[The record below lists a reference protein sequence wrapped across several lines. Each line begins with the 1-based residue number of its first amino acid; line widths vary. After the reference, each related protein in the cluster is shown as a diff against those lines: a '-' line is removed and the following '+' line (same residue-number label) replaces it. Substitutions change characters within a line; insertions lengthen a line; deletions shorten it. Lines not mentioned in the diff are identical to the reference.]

1 MLLKTAALYVVI
13 MLICAVALA
22 GDYMAGIR
30 VPDDVRVVL
39 EKAGDN
45 RVELER
51 VIARYHY
58 AGADD
63 SLKLAAAYFLI
74 GNMEGHSYVTFELRD
89 SAGAEIEFA
98 NTDYV
103 NYDSLLAAWEVMEKE
118 HPGLDFEKKDAIE
131 DIASIKAEFLID
143 NIDRAFAAWQ
153 SRPWARG
160 FSFEDFREYI
170 LPYRGSNEPLENW
183 RAHFMEK
190 YSGIESTMTDPSD
203 AVEAARIINKDV
215 MTYFTFDP
223 RYYYHPTDQ
232 GLGEMLSG
240 HLGRCEDMTNI
251 TIYAMRANGL
261 AVTSD
266 YTPYWANSG
275 NNHAWNAI
283 VTPNS
288 RAIPFMGAEANP
300 GEYSLANK
308 LAKVYRKMYSK
319 QADNLTFQTRKQVGV
334 PGWLAGKSYIDVTQ
348 DYIPT
353 RDITVTLEKPAPDT
367 VDVAYICVFNDGEW
381 EPISFTCPRTL
392 LTTIVSTPPARRL
405 SRLKAAPNCHSRRQL
420 MSGSTPTC
428 FHLRPA
434 CRNTLPTAWQRHF
447 SIPPKHMNYFI
458 GITAGGRWARWRPR
472 AAPFDFS
479 RSHMDIYTGLSPRA
493 LTAMSASS
501 PSRTA
506 NRSGGR
512 RGSADDSLLFR
523 FGSAWHRGSIL
534 EAL

>member
-381 EPISFTCPRTL
+381 KPIHWGRVKNGEVTFSAMGTD
-392 LTTIVSTPPARRL
+392 IVYLPA
-405 SRLKAAPNCHSRRQL
+405 
-420 MSGSTPTC
+420 
-428 FHLRPA
+428 
-434 CRNTLPTAWQRHF
+434 
-447 SIPPKHMNYFI
+447 YFV
-458 GITAGGRWARWRPR
+458 
-472 AAPFDFS
+472 
-479 RSHMDIYTGLSPRA
+479 
-493 LTAMSASS
+493 
-501 PSRTA
+501 
-506 NRSGGR
+506 N
-512 RGSADDSLLFR
+512 DDSLDPAGPPFIPLEGGAELSLSQATDVRIYADLLSSTARVQEYSTDGVAKAFLDSAKTYELFYWDYGWRSLGKMAASGGPLR
-523 FGSAWHRGSIL
+523 FQQVPYGYLYWLVAEGSNRDERIFTIEDGQQVWW
-534 EAL
+534 